1 MGVQGMGGMEAGTA
15 QPFLPIAPTPW
26 RFFGFFLGVQK
37 ETRRRGGG
45 ISLPQAKNSIIAPS
59 SAPVCA
65 LGHLSSQGEGFRAAQ
80 VCRPYR
86 EREGFRAVRTPP
98 LQKKT
103 GLEKT
108 AGRPLRGTK
117 MGGFSKPCSGVR
129 SPCAYFFENGAPG
142 TARGRGK
149 GMPPQKMVTFCATL
163 RKYFKEILLCNNP
176 DALLRFCYTFL

>member
-1 MGVQGMGGMEAGTA
+1 MAWRQGRRSRFCRLRPPPGASLVSFWASRKKPAAGA
-15 QPFLPIAPTPW
+15 AEYPSDK
-26 RFFGFFLGVQK
+26 QK
-37 ETRRRGGG
+37 T
-45 ISLPQAKNSIIAPS
+45 
-59 SAPVCA
+59 
-65 LGHLSSQGEGFRAAQ
+65 LSSPPHPPQCAHWGTFPQGEGFRAAQ
-80 VCRPYR
+80 VCRPYG

-149 GMPPQKMVTFCATL
+149 RMPPEKMVTFCATL